1 MFSLGSSTSLATLML
16 LVDRE
21 GAKDLPFLEDL
32 ALFECECGLL
42 DDPKN
47 EKLISYWKQVNVINI
62 ETYYPSFYGVYK
74 KQGCRECALQKRP
87 IVEQSLQKCATS

>member
-1 MFSLGSSTSLATLML
+1 MRRCTWLDDDLKKETNDNPLFPNPMAIAILTCPLFTRLRTILMFSLGCSTSLATLML
-16 LVDRE
+16 LVERE

-47 EKLISYWKQVNVINI
+47 EKLVSY
-62 ETYYPSFYGVYK
+62 
-74 KQGCRECALQKRP
+74 
-87 IVEQSLQKCATS
+87 